1 MGQSL
6 FSDLEYYM
14 GIIIPTLQS
23 VTSIKRNNECERAW
37 CGIGPWEVVNRC

>member
-6 FSDLEYYM
+6 LSDLEYYM

-23 VTSIKRNNECERAW
+23 VTSIN
-37 CGIGPWEVVNRC
+37 GIMNVKGLGVELARGR

>member
-6 FSDLEYYM
+6 FSDLENYM

-23 VTSIKRNNECERAW
+23 VTSIKRNNECVRA
-37 CGIGPWEVVNRC
+37 